1 MLLSV
6 TVFTVAAMTCA
17 VATTSCSPRSDR
29 EKVLDDFS
37 ETVRIAPTDSLDL
50 EQFDIFVPD
59 KVIPYGDW
67 YIVGLFSGNNIV
79 DIINPST
86 QETIHCFR
94 RGRGPG
100 EILNTGPIQESDG
113 CLFVFDISKQTY
125 YALDVYE
132 TVKSRRQ
139 ILKNILNLHDEDDEK
154 YKNEPLF
161 HTFRHKD
168 LIIATGL
175 FNDGTWIRLVN
186 DNGSVLDGIPLV
198 YFKSTD
204 ELSIPQRA
212 AFQLSSFISVRP
224 DDKRGICAMLD
235 CGTFSIFDIDSTC
248 LKERIRKIYYEPK
261 LYPPPGEM
269 ISPAHDRSNVRGF
282 FDVASSDDS
291 IYLLYSGRTREKQA
305 ELDSECSHLLV
316 YDWDGNPVRR
326 YELEKTINS
335 IYLHK
340 GRIYGTSMHPES
352 RIYVYNLPEQC

>member
-1 MLLSV
+1 MFRLHRTLPMLPLALLL
-6 TVFTVAAMTCA
+6 VAA
-17 VATTSCSPRSDR
+17 CSRHSDR

-113 CLFVFDISKQTY
+113 RLFVFDISKQTY

-132 TVKSRRQ
+132 TVKSRKQ

-161 HTFRHKD
+161 HTFRLKD

-198 YFKSTD
+198 TAAHSRSLTLTAHVSKS
-204 ELSIPQRA
+204 
-212 AFQLSSFISVRP
+212 
-224 DDKRGICAMLD
+224 G
-235 CGTFSIFDIDSTC
+235 
-248 LKERIRKIYYEPK
+248 
-261 LYPPPGEM
+261 
-269 ISPAHDRSNVRGF
+269 
-282 FDVASSDDS
+282 
-291 IYLLYSGRTREKQA
+291 
-305 ELDSECSHLLV
+305 
-316 YDWDGNPVRR
+316 
-326 YELEKTINS
+326 
-335 IYLHK
+335 
-340 GRIYGTSMHPES
+340 
-352 RIYVYNLPEQC
+352 